1 MYSDDTVEGPR
12 APAVKL
18 TARHSSLTR
27 VLKGCSPVS
36 VVGLVRQPSYQL
48 QVIRNSYTPWRKGA
62 LSGPVQWR
70 EAFPMAKPGDVGFA
84 RFRHLRRG
92 FVRRDRGGRGAAHPA
107 AGAARSGAARQAQGL
122 VWWRHLVDLGNFF
135 VCRARSLFARALPDR
150 IARGHV
156 TGQHRAQPRRHGAHT
171 ISGHTHRATRAPASK
186 RRATPVRASPPARGS
201 GPPRCAPPG
210 PRIPLPSGGQGS
222 GSRLRSLW
230 DRRAPPGPRIPLP
243 SGGQGSGSRLRYLW
257 DCRAPPGPR
266 IPLPSG
272 GQGSGSR
279 LRSQSPDQP
288 DCDRRAP
295 SPKTATREVSSSKRT
310 FGGAAIA
317 TAASTSS
324 TPSSRSAT
332 RRRIYFQ
339 DHGKRRDRGDSGPWV
354 MCWI

>member
-1 MYSDDTVEGPR
+1 
-12 APAVKL
+12 
-18 TARHSSLTR
+18 
-27 VLKGCSPVS
+27 
-36 VVGLVRQPSYQL
+36 
-48 QVIRNSYTPWRKGA
+48 
-62 LSGPVQWR
+62 
-70 EAFPMAKPGDVGFA
+70 MAKPGDVGFA

-122 VWWRHLVDLGNFF
+122 AWWRHLVDLGKYF

-243 SGGQGSGSRLRYLW
+243 SGGQGSGSRLRSLWDRRAPPGPRIPLPSGGQGSGSRLRSLW

-295 SPKTATREVSSSKRT
+295 SPKTATREVSSSQRT

-354 MCWI
+354 RCWI

>member
-1 MYSDDTVEGPR
+1 
-12 APAVKL
+12 
-18 TARHSSLTR
+18 
-27 VLKGCSPVS
+27 
-36 VVGLVRQPSYQL
+36 
-48 QVIRNSYTPWRKGA
+48 
-62 LSGPVQWR
+62 
-70 EAFPMAKPGDVGFA
+70 MAKPGDVGFA

-122 VWWRHLVDLGNFF
+122 VWWRHLVDLGKIF

-222 GSRLRSLW
+222 GSRLRS
-230 DRRAPPGPRIPLP
+230 
-243 SGGQGSGSRLRYLW
+243 
-257 DCRAPPGPR
+257 
-266 IPLPSG
+266 
-272 GQGSGSR
+272 
-279 LRSQSPDQP
+279 QSPDQP

-295 SPKTATREVSSSKRT
+295 SPKTATREVSSSQRT

-332 RRRIYFQ
+332 SRRIYFQ

-354 MCWI
+354 RCWI

>member
-1 MYSDDTVEGPR
+1 
-12 APAVKL
+12 
-18 TARHSSLTR
+18 
-27 VLKGCSPVS
+27 
-36 VVGLVRQPSYQL
+36 
-48 QVIRNSYTPWRKGA
+48 
-62 LSGPVQWR
+62 
-70 EAFPMAKPGDVGFA
+70 MAKPGDVGFA

-122 VWWRHLVDLGNFF
+122 VWWRHLVDLGKFF

-222 GSRLRSLW
+222 GSRLRS
-230 DRRAPPGPRIPLP
+230 
-243 SGGQGSGSRLRYLW
+243 
-257 DCRAPPGPR
+257 
-266 IPLPSG
+266 
-272 GQGSGSR
+272 
-279 LRSQSPDQP
+279 QSPDQP

-295 SPKTATREVSSSKRT
+295 SPKTTTREVSSSQRT

-354 MCWI
+354 RCWI

>member
-1 MYSDDTVEGPR
+1 
-12 APAVKL
+12 
-18 TARHSSLTR
+18 
-27 VLKGCSPVS
+27 
-36 VVGLVRQPSYQL
+36 
-48 QVIRNSYTPWRKGA
+48 
-62 LSGPVQWR
+62 
-70 EAFPMAKPGDVGFA
+70 MAKPGDVGFA

-122 VWWRHLVDLGNFF
+122 VWWRHLVDLGKFF

-243 SGGQGSGSRLRYLW
+243 SGGQGSGSRLR
-257 DCRAPPGPR
+257 
-266 IPLPSG
+266 
-272 GQGSGSR
+272 
-279 LRSQSPDQP
+279 SQSPDQP

-295 SPKTATREVSSSKRT
+295 SPKTTTREVSSSQRT
-310 FGGAAIA
+310 FGGVAIA

-354 MCWI
+354 RCWI